1 MNRLNCFTFLVAASL
16 LVGCDSMGA
25 KKDKGT
31 TSNNKNDNTSMKARM
46 NDNAPAK
53 MAVATI
59 KPSKAATTQPVAN
72 NVMGTVTFTQMGD
85 SVKMAVNLTGLPAN
99 STHGI
104 HIHEKADM
112 SDPGLASVGGHFNPE
127 GHKHGGPNSP
137 MAHAGDFGNIT
148 SDGNG
153 NVNTEM
159 TVKGITLDTG
169 TTGIIGRSVIVHA
182 KADDLQTDPSG
193 NSGARVA
200 GGVIEAK

>member
-1 MNRLNCFTFLVAASL
+1 MSRLKHCSLMLVAGSL
-16 LVGCDSMGA
+16 LVGCQDMGT
-25 KKDKGT
+25 KKEKP
-31 TSNNKNDNTSMKARM
+31 KNEATSMKTRM
-46 NDNAPAK
+46 NDTAPAK
-53 MAVATI
+53 MAGATL

-85 SVKMAVNLTGLPAN
+85 SVKMAVNLTGLEPN

-104 HIHEKADM
+104 HIHEKADL
-112 SDPGLASVGGHFNPE
+112 SDPGLMSTGGHFNPE

-148 SDGNG
+148 SDANG

-159 TVKGITLDTG
+159 TLKGITLDTG
-169 TTGIIGRSVIVHA
+169 PMGIIGRSVIVHA
-182 KADDLQTDPSG
+182 KADDLKTDPAG
-193 NSGARVA
+193 NAGARVA